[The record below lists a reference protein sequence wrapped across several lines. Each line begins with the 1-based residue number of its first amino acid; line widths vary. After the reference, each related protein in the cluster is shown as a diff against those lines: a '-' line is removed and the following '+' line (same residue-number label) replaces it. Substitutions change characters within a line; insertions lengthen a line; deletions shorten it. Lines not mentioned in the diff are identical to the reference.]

1 MTDRE
6 FWLAIRQAL
15 LSLVDALERR
25 HLPGVQ
31 RTAELR
37 KQAKQH

>member
-15 LSLVDALERR
+15 LMLLDALER
-25 HLPGVQ
+25 HKLPGVT

>member
-6 FWLAIRQAL
+6 FWLAIRQAILML
-15 LSLVDALERR
+15 LDALERR
-25 HLPGVQ
+25 WEITP

-37 KQAKQH
+37 KARKRIV